1 MILVS
6 RKRFRGLYKRRSSL
20 WSARPQ
26 QEDDREKIVVE
37 HRQGGRIVARH
48 SLAHLCWC
56 CGEVYKPEE
65 KARAE

>member
-1 MILVS
+1 
-6 RKRFRGLYKRRSSL
+6 L